1 MRTLDVSAFLRQRV
15 VVAETDAVT
24 VDLITR
30 TLRGEGYRI
39 SVDPDV
45 LSSRELLAEC
55 YLLISS
61 LQVAGVVRMDLLEE
75 LRERWPDLPILF
87 LAHEGPLRG
96 DLPSLCVPFTSE
108 ELQAAVRRLLR
119 AQHDGTVLAPEVR
132 TRAG

>member
-96 DLPSLCVPFTSE
+96 DLP
-108 ELQAAVRRLLR
+108 
-119 AQHDGTVLAPEVR
+119 
-132 TRAG
+132 